1 MRACYFYTVYL
12 VPCSNS
18 NFLWEKLSSVLPT
31 WPYKMFF
38 VCIIPG
44 LPTLT
49 YKMLFLTLTT
59 TGVGLFDPQNL
70 GGLLLKNVKSKR
82 IWKVPFF
89 HKIHFEYILIWNY
102 WKNHVK
108 SVLKT
113 YNWWLQGHCLWVYR
127 VPQVGMEA
135 DATAQ
140 FCLVMLEYA
149 TILSHMHCYHV
160 TPLMPAGDW

>member
-1 MRACYFYTVYL
+1 MGKVIL
-12 VPCSNS
+12 CSSDLTIQNVFCMYYS
-18 NFLWEKLSSVLPT
+18 WSANLNLQNVIFNPNHHWRGPIWPT
-31 WPYKMFF
+31 KPWRPEY
-38 VCIIPG
+38 I
-44 LPTLT
+44 
-49 YKMLFLTLTT
+49 
-59 TGVGLFDPQNL
+59 
-70 GGLLLKNVKSKR
+70 R

-89 HKIHFEYILIWNY
+89 RKIHFEYILIWNY

-108 SVLKT
+108 SVLKA

-160 TPLMPAGDW
+160 TPLMPAGHW